1 MDSKPEDMK
10 CHQYACKPNPSKV
23 HNHTPA
29 TEPKPSC
36 TASTTTTVLM
46 LQLQLVTVNL
56 AFVVDAAYDDDDER
70 TGMKPLRPPRRCPL
84 GSPWAHRAPRGTL
97 RPPCIRD
104 GDEAGSIGEVE
115 VSASRRDVDL
125 VARNE
130 KLPMAGHLSH
140 TQLLPFRET
149 QCPNT
154 CSPDIQLASIH
165 CPVYLH
171 TALPSKDDART
182 DSRLLSG
189 LDLAHRGVLRA
200 TGQKSQCTKSVRTR
214 LWKAQSNPF

>member
-1 MDSKPEDMK
+1 
-10 CHQYACKPNPSKV
+10 
-23 HNHTPA
+23 
-29 TEPKPSC
+29 
-36 TASTTTTVLM
+36 M

-154 CSPDIQLASIH
+154 CQPEIQLASIT
-165 CPVYLH
+165 CLS
-171 TALPSKDDART
+171 TFTRPSRAKMMLERIPAYFQDLILRTGVSCVPQAKRANAPSLSGPDYGRHKAIPSDDAGVGGLFVNEVPHLPGWLASLLNSKAA
-182 DSRLLSG
+182 SR
-189 LDLAHRGVLRA
+189 
-200 TGQKSQCTKSVRTR
+200 SVYY
-214 LWKAQSNPF
+214 LY